1 MIGTRYGAL
10 PIANATGGLIDT
22 VKHLN
27 VEEKSGNGFLFEH
40 FSAEGLRWA
49 VDKAMEF

>member
-1 MIGTRYGAL
+1 MIGTHYGAL

-49 VDKAMEF
+49 VDEAMKF